1 MMRGRMLAAFAMAM
15 SGAAANA
22 SDAVFD
28 ARLARAA
35 GEIVAAKMGPLRGGL
50 QPGEL
55 VLVRPRET
63 TRPRPQGRQ
72 PGVWENGLAI
82 AVERKPRASPE
93 L

>member
-1 MMRGRMLAAFAMAM
+1 MRGRMLAALAMAM
-15 SGAAANA
+15 NGAAANA

-28 ARLARAA
+28 TRLARAA
-35 GEIVAAKMGPLRGGL
+35 SEIVAAKMGPLRGGL

-55 VLVRPRET
+55 VLVQPSETARARPKR
-63 TRPRPQGRQ
+63 RPH
-72 PGVWENGLAI
+72 GVWENGLAI